1 MSFGIFGP
9 VAGGSRVCVP
19 EGADV
24 VSNTCLFSMH
34 STLNNIMFRRS
45 KELLKVTRFHSLI
58 LQKITFR
65 FSKPWTRDS

>member
-24 VSNTCLFSMH
+24 VSNTWSF
-34 STLNNIMFRRS
+34 FYAFYF
-45 KELLKVTRFHSLI
+45 V
-58 LQKITFR
+58 
-65 FSKPWTRDS
+65 